1 MTLNGRMDKIER
13 ALGPDPNAR
22 PLAMFI
28 MEDEEGRWW
37 HNDAEVTRED
47 IEARSPQLLHIS
59 RLIQSPD
66 PTTANDERD
75 PAWR

>member
-1 MTLNGRMDKIER
+1 MTLHNRLDKIER

-22 PLAMFI
+22 PLALFI

-37 HNDAEVTRED
+37 HNDKEITRED
-47 IEARSPQLLHIS
+47 VEARSPQLLHIS

-66 PTTANDERD
+66 RTTATDDEKE
-75 PAWR
+75 PA

>member
-1 MTLNGRMDKIER
+1 MTLHGRLDKIER

-22 PLAMFI
+22 PLAVFI
-28 MEDEEGRWW
+28 IEDEAGRWW

-59 RLIQSPD
+59 RLLPSRD
-66 PTTANDERD
+66 AATTASDERD
-75 PAWR
+75 PA